1 MEPKKIDG
9 CIRCVASNSKLNFA
23 IVFAILLLAFEHAS
37 FSQRIWEA
45 RKGCVRSQGNL
56 GGGYLFQQKAISAY
70 VNGEMELFFDDRFA
84 YTGALSVSFLTNRKN
99 ETGLKA
105 NHAVFF
111 GANYHFIKPK
121 RWDPYVGITPGVG
134 LVRANY
140 KKGDDV
146 KMTPYSLAPLL
157 SAQIGC
163 NFYVCSFLHFF
174 AKVQGV
180 AGQMFSTLPTAQRLD
195 ELKLTGGMGWNF
207 RLWKPKV
214 RDTWGKQ
221 K

>member
-1 MEPKKIDG
+1 MM
-9 CIRCVASNSKLNFA
+9 
-23 IVFAILLLAFEHAS
+23 IVLVTLALLSVFNLPA
-37 FSQRIWEA
+37 FSQRIWEV

-84 YTGALSVSFLTNRKN
+84 YTGAVAISFLTNRKN

-105 NHAVFF
+105 NHALFF
-111 GANYHFIKPK
+111 GGNYHFIKPK
-121 RWDPYVGITPGVG
+121 RWDPYIGLTPGVG
-134 LVRANY
+134 LVRATY
-140 KKGDDV
+140 KKGDEI
-146 KMTPYSLAPLL
+146 KTTPFTLAPLL

-174 AKVQGV
+174 AKVQGM
-180 AGQMFSTLPTAQRLD
+180 AGQMFSTLPSPQRLD
-195 ELKLTGGMGWNF
+195 ELKFTGGMGWNF
-207 RLWKPKV
+207 RIWKPKM
-214 RDTWGKQ
+214 RDTWAKE